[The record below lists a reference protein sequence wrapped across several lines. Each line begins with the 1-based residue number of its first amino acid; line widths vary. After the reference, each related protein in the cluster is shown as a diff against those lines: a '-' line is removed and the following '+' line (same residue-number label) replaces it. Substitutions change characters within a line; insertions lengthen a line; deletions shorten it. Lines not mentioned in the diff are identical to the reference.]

1 MNMEAAAL
9 LDMQGVSKS
18 FSGVK
23 ALREVNFS
31 VHKGEIHA
39 LLGANG
45 AGKSTLMK
53 ILSGAYSIDSGQVS
67 VEGLEVAFR
76 TPREAIA
83 AGIQCVYQEVDTA
96 LVAELNVAEN
106 IMIERVTN
114 QSKWISWGHIYR
126 DAAAL
131 LKELDI
137 VLPLR
142 QKVSQ
147 LSIAQKQLVLITRAL
162 AQRAKLVIF
171 DEPTAPLSLEEAE
184 HLFGIMRRLKA
195 EGVGCIF
202 ISHRLPE
209 VFVISDRITVM
220 RDGQHV
226 TTNKTSETNSNQIIE
241 AMLGKALVEEF
252 PKVQVE
258 RGELLLDAKGLT
270 SGNKVKAID
279 LQVHRGEIVGVVG
292 LVGAG
297 KTELSRLIFGA
308 DPLDAGEIKLHGR
321 ALHLRNPSDAV
332 REGIASIP
340 EERRKQG
347 VFVNETLLD
356 NLSIPSL
363 KQLTRWGVLRERIQA
378 ALANRM
384 IAELDIRPPQLKQ
397 SVKHLSGG
405 NQQKVSIG
413 KWIPTN
419 AELYLFDEPTKG
431 VDIGAKSD
439 IFRLIGELVQQGK
452 GVLYFSCEIAEIIG
466 IADRILVMSYGKVVK
481 ELTRDQATQDQILYY
496 CSAGEADEYGQ

>member
-1 MNMEAAAL
+1 MSDTAL
-9 LDMQGVSKS
+9 LDMKGISKS

-23 ALREVNFS
+23 ALHDMDFS
-31 VHKGEIHA
+31 VYKGEIHA

-53 ILSGAYSIDSGQVS
+53 ILSGAYSIDTGQVS
-67 VEGLEVAFR
+67 LDNQNVVFLS
-76 TPREAIA
+76 PREAIK

-114 QSKWISWGHIYR
+114 HSRWINWSSIYR

-137 VLPLR
+137 ELPLR
-142 QKVSQ
+142 HKISQ

-162 AQRAKLVIF
+162 AQQAKLVIF

-184 HLFGIMRRLKA
+184 HLFGIMRKLKA
-195 EGVGCIF
+195 DGVGCIF

-209 VFVISDRITVM
+209 VFSVSDRVTVM
-220 RDGQHV
+220 RDGRHIM
-226 TTNKTSETNSNQIIE
+226 TSSTSETNINQVIE

-252 PKVQVE
+252 PKATVE
-258 RGELLLDAKGLT
+258 RGELLLEIKGLS
-270 SGNKVKAID
+270 SGKKVNAVDIQ
-279 LQVHRGEIVGVVG
+279 LHRGEIVGIVG

-308 DPLDAGEIKLHGR
+308 DPSDSGEIKLLGR
-321 ALHLRNPSDAV
+321 KLQLNDPSDAV
-332 REGIASIP
+332 REGIASVP

-347 VFVNETLLD
+347 ILVNETLLD
-356 NLSIPSL
+356 NLVIPSMKSL
-363 KQLTRWGVLRERIQA
+363 TSWGMLSRSKQVL
-378 ALANRM
+378 LAQKM
-384 IAELDIRPPQLKQ
+384 ITELDIRPPDLNQT
-397 SVKHLSGG
+397 VKHLSGG

-413 KWIPTN
+413 KWIPTD
-419 AELYLFDEPTKG
+419 AEVYLFDEPTKG
-431 VDIGAKSD
+431 VDIGAKTD

-452 GVLYFSCEIAEIIG
+452 GVLYFSCEVAEIMG

-481 ELTRDQATQDQILYY
+481 ELTREQATQDQILYY
-496 CSAGEADEYGQ
+496 SSAGEADEYGQ